1 MNISWRGLAEKT
13 WIRVRNDRTEE
24 ATRERELK
32 TLHKRVNEQVQK
44 GNREYMKKEMDEK
57 IRYQNK

>member
-1 MNISWRGLAEKT
+1 M
-13 WIRVRNDRTEE
+13 RNDRTEE